1 LWHAVQQLGS
11 SGGVVSFPH
20 GSGIIVPGVRGGIGS
35 DQEDGDEAVR
45 RRELRLL
52 KNKSVWLYGL

>member
-1 LWHAVQQLGS
+1 MCRAVQQLGS

-20 GSGIIVPGVRGGIGS
+20 SGGIMVPGVHGS
-35 DQEDGDEAVR
+35 ISDGQEDGEEASR

-52 KNKSVWLYGL
+52 KNKLVY